1 MGSLLWSILL
11 LAAALLVIGVE
22 LFVPSAGLLAILSAG
37 LLTSAVVVAFVHSVP
52 AGVSMIGAIALLLP
66 FIFMLF
72 VKIWPSTPIGRRVLI
87 SRKHYEDVLPTGRE
101 YEEREELVGQ
111 RGIARSQ
118 MLPSG
123 QVVIDGQKY
132 DAVSQGMAIEPG
144 DPIEV
149 VAIRTYKIIVRRL
162 GQDELDND
170 RPVSDADDLLS
181 RPVDDFLD

>member
-11 LAAALLVIGVE
+11 LVAALIVIAVE

-37 LLTSAVVVAFVHSVP
+37 LLTSAVIVAFLHSVP
-52 AGVSMIGAIALLLP
+52 AGVSMIGVIALLLP
-66 FIFMLF
+66 LIFVLF
-72 VKIWPSTPIGRRVLI
+72 VKIWPSTPIGKRVLI
-87 SRKHYEDVLPTGRE
+87 GRQRHEDLLPTGDW
-101 YEEREELVGQ
+101 YDTREEMVGK
-111 RGIARSQ
+111 RGVAKSR

-123 QVVIDGQKY
+123 QVVIEGQKY

-144 DPIEV
+144 DVIEV

-162 GQDELDND
+162 SEQELASGA
-170 RPVSDADDLLS
+170 RVSEADDILA